1 MRALPPALGLA
12 CALGLATLAGCDATT
27 IGDTSEQIV
36 VSSTLIAGQPLPQ
49 VELSLTR
56 PIDALFDPEEARV
69 EDATVTISLL
79 RSDGSVEQ
87 TVPYVYQGGIIGS
100 YQPLAE
106 IPPDAIPGRTYRLDV
121 TAPGS
126 PARRLS
132 AVTTI
137 PETITTLSEPD
148 EEVVYQAGQGPSF
161 VVTESQRGGEKVV
174 FLITVRSSDPLDFE
188 EVRVE
193 GETRYRSL
201 PDSGFDPVPIVT
213 TFAECE
219 REAGG
224 TLLCE
229 EDLSDFNGGSS
240 PLINQESY
248 IELGEGRIQVN
259 VPWLAFGFY
268 GPATVNLVT
277 LDAALVDF
285 LETQT
290 LQFAPTTLSPGEIP
304 NIVSN
309 VEGGLGVF
317 GSVAQVIV
325 QTNVLP

>member
-1 MRALPPALGLA
+1 MRALSLAGALALA
-12 CALGLATLAGCDATT
+12 ALCGCDATT
-27 IGDTSEQIV
+27 VGDTSEQIV
-36 VSSTLIAGQPLPQ
+36 VSSTLVAGEPLSQ

-56 PIDALFDPEEARV
+56 PVDAVFDPDEARV
-69 EDATVTISLL
+69 TDATVTVSLL
-79 RSDGSVEQ
+79 REDGTVEQ
-87 TVPYVYQGGIIGS
+87 AVPYAYRGGIIAS
-100 YQPLAE
+100 YQPATDT
-106 IPPDAIPGRTYRLDV
+106 PPSAIPGRTYRLDV

-132 AVTTI
+132 AVTTV
-137 PETITTLSEPD
+137 PETIGLVAAPAP
-148 EEVVYQAGQGPSF
+148 EVVYQSAQGPSF
-161 VVTESQRGGEKVV
+161 VVTESERGGEKVV

-188 EVRVE
+188 EVQVD
-193 GETRYRSL
+193 GETRYRSV
-201 PDSGFDPVPIVT
+201 PDSGFDPVPIIE

-219 REAGG
+219 REAAG

-229 EDLSDFNGGSS
+229 ENIGDFNGGSS

-248 IELGEGRIQVN
+248 IDRGDGTLQVN

-268 GPATVNLVT
+268 GPASVNLVT

-285 LETQT
+285 LETQS

-309 VEGGLGVF
+309 VDGGLGVF

-325 QTNVLP
+325 ETTVLP